1 MLKRYLVTLCLLPT
15 VTTVAATAPQTDA
28 DSADQCIITPPV
40 PPLSKQSKTGN
51 KDLSQL
57 IKIKSNQSNG
67 TLGDKATFSGNVTFT
82 QNGRQV
88 TADQAVVDQQKQKF
102 EADGQLVFQDGVV
115 TVTANS
121 LNAQMGSR
129 VATLDN
135 AQYWL
140 NGQQLHGSAEQM
152 EITKDNK
159 LVLKDSNFST
169 CPIGDESWLLKARRI
184 KIDPEEEWGE
194 IWDAKL
200 EIGNVPVF
208 YMPYMT
214 VPISGKRKT
223 GFLFPRISSSTTN
236 GFEFA
241 APFYWNIAPEYDLTF
256 TPDYMSSRGLFTKT
270 EFRYLAGDRQFGQM
284 NLEYLGND
292 SMLEN
297 HADRWMVNYR
307 HQGAIDENWRVLA
320 NFIDVSDNN
329 YFNDLNSDVNRS
341 TDNQLSRVGDISYFT
356 EFWNFSARVQDI
368 KVLGEDISPY
378 QVMPQ
383 LSFNYRSPGFWNK
396 FDFNLY
402 SELTNFEH
410 RGNSYNTATRLH
422 VEPSVSLPF
431 QGPAG
436 SLTSEVKLY
445 QTYYVQRDV
454 QRADVLLDDNVSR
467 SIPEVR
473 VNGQINFERFSN
485 FFDTQYRQTLE
496 PQFQYL
502 YVGHRDQSNI
512 GIYDTAE
519 LQQDY
524 IGLFRDRRF
533 SGLDRIAD
541 ANQLT
546 LGLTTRVFDEHNV
559 EQFRFSLG
567 QIAYFENSQVSL
579 YSDQLTED
587 TSTSVLAA
595 ETDINLY
602 DDWFISGAIQYDTK
616 YHDNKK
622 SEVTLDYRPGPNK
635 LVQLSYRYV
644 PDLVNRNTNDQVD
657 ISQAGI
663 RTAWPLTDN
672 VYFVG
677 NYYYDLNEDRSV
689 ETYTGFQYESCCWAV
704 RLAYHYHIKTNY
716 EDNYNPV
723 LDNRELFETS
733 FMLNFV
739 IKGLGGSGPL
749 GVSDMLDDGI
759 FSYRKP
765 LYLRN

>member
-15 VTTVAATAPQTDA
+15 VTAVAATAPQTDA
-28 DSADQCIITPPV
+28 SSDDQCIITPPV
-40 PPLSKQSKTGN
+40 PPLPKPEKGAA
-51 KDLSQL
+51 KELSQL
-57 IKIKSNQSNG
+57 IKIKSDASSG
-67 TLGDKATFSGNVTFT
+67 TLGDKATFNGNVVFT
-82 QNGRQV
+82 QSGRQV
-88 TADQAVVDQQKQKF
+88 TAEQALVDQQEQKF
-102 EADGQLVFQDGVV
+102 EADGQLVFQDSVV
-115 TVTANS
+115 TVTADS
-121 LNAQMGSR
+121 LNAKMGSK

-140 NGQQLHGSAEQM
+140 NGQQLHGSADKL

-159 LVLKDSNFST
+159 LVLKDSDFST
-169 CPIGDESWLLKARRI
+169 CPVGDESWLLKARRI
-184 KIDPEEEWGE
+184 KIDPVEEWGE

-241 APFYWNIAPEYDLTF
+241 TPFYWNIAPEYDLTF
-256 TPDYMSSRGLFTKT
+256 TPDYMSSRGLFSKT
-270 EFRYLAGDRQFGQM
+270 EFRYLAGARQSGQF
-284 NLEYLGND
+284 NLEFLGSD

-297 HADRWMVNYR
+297 NADRWMANFR

-341 TDNQLSRVGDISYFT
+341 TENQLSRVGDISYFT

-383 LSFNYRSPGFWNK
+383 LSVNYRSPRFWNK
-396 FDFNLY
+396 LDFNLY
-402 SELTNFEH
+402 TELTNFEH
-410 RGNSYNTATRLH
+410 RGNHYNTATRFH
-422 VEPSVSLPF
+422 VEPSISLPF

-445 QTYYVQRDV
+445 QTYFSQRDV
-454 QRADVLLDDNVSR
+454 ERADTQLKDNVSR
-467 SIPEVR
+467 TVPELR
-473 VNGQINFERFSN
+473 INGQVNFERFTN
-485 FFDTQYRQTLE
+485 YFDMPYRQTLE

-502 YVGHRDQSNI
+502 YVGHKDQSNI
-512 GIYDTAE
+512 GLYDTAE

-524 IGLFRDRRF
+524 LGLFRDRRF

-546 LGLTTRVFDEHNV
+546 LGLTTRMFDEHNV

-579 YSDQLTED
+579 YSDQLSED

-602 DDWFISGAIQYDTK
+602 DDWFISAAIQYDTK

-677 NYYYDLNEDRSV
+677 NYYYDLNESRAV

-704 RLAYHYHIKTNY
+704 RFAYHYHIKTNY

-723 LDNRELFETS
+723 LDNRELFETA